1 MPDFGFNTNI
11 PLGVQPAKNNLADMV
26 NTAAGLQSYQQAR
39 EVNPLLLQQAQQ
51 ATRTGQLALGVEEQK
66 NTERNNVMQ
75 FMSNPDNYQT
85 NGRIDIDKMNKALPA
100 IAPLTHGDVISKF
113 TTLGQAQTQAIE
125 AKQKLTQEQRS
136 MVASRFALLGRMK
149 VQDADVYRHEM
160 ELLKKENPENPDLHR
175 LIDAYQTTWRDIQS
189 GPNLPG
195 MAIAGA
201 QTLLTPSQ
209 QETAFAPVAGTV
221 STGARVLPTVTTP
234 SVGGRA
240 PSITAA
246 QTEIARAEVPP
257 GSRMVPTGGRDMNNN
272 PEVNVFSAEGRFL
285 GQTTVPASVPES
297 ALPGAAP
304 SAAPAAP
311 TAPSPV
317 LPQAAAP
324 AASSMGVARM
334 PAFETAETM
343 ALAKSIQLK
352 ANEAAQRVSQSQFNA
367 NQIIKLADEA
377 ATGRGADLL
386 QGLTG
391 GYAGLGLVGSTNM
404 ADALNKLG
412 HYMALE
418 TANLASASGLGTDA
432 ARGIA
437 EKMTGTT
444 SWTADAIKSTARI
457 NRAMST
463 GVDLFNQG
471 VNNAVTQ
478 ANNNPF
484 AARQFQN
491 KWSQVADVNAYRLMD
506 AMRNDDKIAV
516 KELVNELGGVNS
528 PKFKQLKLKVNTI
541 NNMIGGQ

>member
-1 MPDFGFNTNI
+1 
-11 PLGVQPAKNNLADMV
+11 
-26 NTAAGLQSYQQAR
+26 
-39 EVNPLLLQQAQQ
+39 
-51 ATRTGQLALGVEEQK
+51 
-66 NTERNNVMQ
+66 
-75 FMSNPDNYQT
+75 
-85 NGRIDIDKMNKALPA
+85 
-100 IAPLTHGDVISKF
+100 
-113 TTLGQAQTQAIE
+113 
-125 AKQKLTQEQRS
+125 
-136 MVASRFALLGRMK
+136 
-149 VQDADVYRHEM
+149 
-160 ELLKKENPENPDLHR
+160 
-175 LIDAYQTTWRDIQS
+175 
-189 GPNLPG
+189 
-195 MAIAGA
+195 
-201 QTLLTPSQ
+201 
-209 QETAFAPVAGTV
+209 
-221 STGARVLPTVTTP
+221 
-234 SVGGRA
+234 
-240 PSITAA
+240 
-246 QTEIARAEVPP
+246 
-257 GSRMVPTGGRDMNNN
+257 MNNN

-285 GQTTVPASVPES
+285 GQTTVPANVPES

-304 SAAPAAP
+304 AAASTAPRPVAPQSAAPAP
-311 TAPSPV
+311 
-317 LPQAAAP
+317 
-324 AASSMGVARM
+324 SMGVVRM
-334 PAFETAETM
+334 PAGETAETM

-437 EKMTGTT
+437 ERMTGTT

-471 VNNAVTQ
+471 VNNAVSQ
-478 ANNNPF
+478 ANNSPF

>member
-1 MPDFGFNTNI
+1 MADFGFNTNI
-11 PLGVQPAKNNLADMV
+11 PLGVQPPKNNLADMV

-51 ATRTGQLALGVEEQK
+51 ATRTGQIALGVEEQK

-75 FMSNPDNYQT
+75 FMSNPENYQT
-85 NGRIDIDKMNKALPA
+85 NGRIDIDKMNKSLPA
-100 IAPLTHGDVISKF
+100 IAPLTHGDVINKF
-113 TTLGQAQTQAIE
+113 TTLGQAQTQAID

-136 MVASRFALLGRMK
+136 MVASRFSILGRSG
-149 VQDADVYRHEM
+149 VQDKNAYLREM
-160 ELLKKENPENPDLHR
+160 ELLKQENPENPDLHR
-175 LIDAYQTTWRDIQS
+175 LIDAYKTTWADIQS

-201 QTLLTPSQ
+201 QTLLKPSEQ
-209 QETAFAPVAGTV
+209 QALAPTAGTLN
-221 STGARVLPTVTTP
+221 TGAQILPTVSIP
-234 SVGGRA
+234 SVGGMP
-240 PSITAA
+240 PSIQVGRQA
-246 QTEIARAEVPP
+246 IAPVELPP
-257 GSRMVPTGGRDMNNN
+257 NSRMVDTGRVDVNNN
-272 PEVNVFSAEGRFL
+272 PIFNVFDATGRAT
-285 GQTTVPASVPES
+285 GQVTVPANAPES
-297 ALPGAAP
+297 SLPGAAP
-304 SAAPAAP
+304 TAPRPAAPQAVAPAA
-311 TAPSPV
+311 AP
-317 LPQAAAP
+317 
-324 AASSMGVARM
+324 SMGVARM
-334 PAFETAETM
+334 PAGETAETM

-471 VNNAVTQ
+471 VNNAVSQ
-478 ANNNPF
+478 ANNSPF

-491 KWSQVADVNAYRLMD
+491 KWSQVADVNAFRLMD
-506 AMRNDDKIAV
+506 AIKNNDTVAGQ
-516 KELVNELGGVNS
+516 ELIKELGGVNS
-528 PKFKQLKLKVNTI
+528 PKLKQLKLKVSTI

>member
-1 MPDFGFNTNI
+1 MADFGFNTTI
-11 PLGVQPAKNNLADMV
+11 PLGVQPPKNNLADMV

-51 ATRTGQLALGVEEQK
+51 ATRTGQIALGVEEQK

-75 FMSNPDNYQT
+75 FMSNPENYQT
-85 NGRIDIDKMNKALPA
+85 NGRIDIDKMNKSLPA
-100 IAPLTHGDVISKF
+100 IAPLTHGDVINKF
-113 TTLGQAQTQAIE
+113 TTLGQAQTQAID
-125 AKQKLTQEQRS
+125 AKQKLTQEQRN
-136 MVASRFALLGRMK
+136 MVGSRFGILGRMG
-149 VQDADVYRHEM
+149 VQDKNAYLQEM

-175 LIDAYQTTWRDIQS
+175 LIDAYKTTWADIQS

-201 QTLLTPSQ
+201 QSLLKPSEQ
-209 QETAFAPVAGTV
+209 QAFAPTAGTL
-221 STGARVLPTVTTP
+221 STGAQVLPTVTTP
-234 SVGGRA
+234 SVGGMP
-240 PSITAA
+240 PSIQVGRQAIA
-246 QTEIARAEVPP
+246 QAELPP
-257 GSRMVPTGGRDMNNN
+257 GSRMVATGGVDVNNN
-272 PEVNVFSAEGRFL
+272 PVFNVFDASGRAT
-285 GQTTVPASVPES
+285 GQVTVPTNAPASS
-297 ALPGAAP
+297 LPG
-304 SAAPAAP
+304 AAP

-317 LPQAAAP
+317 APQAAAP
-324 AASSMGVARM
+324 AAPSMGITRM
-334 PAFETAETM
+334 PQGETEGTM
-343 ALAKSIQLK
+343 AAAKNIQLK

-367 NQIIKLADEA
+367 NQIIQLADKA
-377 ATGRGADLL
+377 ATGKGAELL

-391 GYAGLGLVGSTNM
+391 GYAGLGLVGSTDM

-471 VNNAVTQ
+471 VNNAVAQ
-478 ANNNPF
+478 ANNSPF

-516 KELVNELGGVNS
+516 KELLTELGGVNS
-528 PKFKQLKLKVNTI
+528 QKFKQLKLKVNTI

>member
-1 MPDFGFNTNI
+1 MADFGFNTNI
-11 PLGVQPAKNNLADMV
+11 PLGAQVPRTSLSDMI
-26 NTAAGLQSYQQAR
+26 NMASGIT
-39 EVNPLLLQQAQQ
+39 NLQQAQQ
-51 ATRTGQLALGVEEQK
+51 LQPVQLEAARLQL
-66 NTERNNVMQ
+66 Q
-75 FMSNPDNYQT
+75 
-85 NGRIDIDKMNKALPA
+85 
-100 IAPLTHGDVISKF
+100 
-113 TTLGQAQTQAIE
+113 QAQQINPLLLRSQQAETQVAESTARPRI
-125 AKQKLTQEQRS
+125 TQSEQAAETARIATLKAQLGLDDAQAQIAYS
-136 MVASRFALLGRMK
+136 QGGALLGDPRIHNAAKKVDDAIDAIEDARDRMVANGVPRAK
-149 VQDADVYRHEM
+149 ASAIIAPFIVKAQNSPQTLVQDLTNAVQGASGGAAIAAQVNRAPTQVGTGQTIELIPTSPLQLGQQRQSVAM
-160 ELLKKENPENPDLHR
+160 ELPP
-175 LIDAYQTTWRDIQS
+175 
-189 GPNLPG
+189 
-195 MAIAGA
+195 
-201 QTLLTPSQ
+201 
-209 QETAFAPVAGTV
+209 
-221 STGARVLPTVTTP
+221 GARMVDT
-234 SVGGRA
+234 GR
-240 PSITAA
+240 
-246 QTEIARAEVPP
+246 VD
-257 GSRMVPTGGRDMNNN
+257 VNNN
-272 PEVNVFSAEGRFL
+272 PIFNVFDSTGRAT
-285 GQTTVPASVPES
+285 GQVTVPANAPES
-297 ALPGAAP
+297 SLPG
-304 SAAPAAP
+304 SAP
-311 TAPSPV
+311 TAPRPV
-317 LPQAAAP
+317 VPQAAAP
-324 AASSMGVARM
+324 AAPAMAVTRM
-334 PAFETAETM
+334 PAGETAETM

-478 ANNNPF
+478 ANNSPF

-491 KWSQVADVNAYRLMD
+491 KWSQVADVNAFRLMD

-528 PKFKQLKLKVNTI
+528 SKFKQLKLKVNTI